1 MSKFSRGIFAAAI
14 AVGMS
19 LSAFAEFSAWVY
31 DYRSNVPRE
40 TQETWTAANLV
51 DTSAGAANATFSDNV
66 YSGEKNCFDGKT
78 NTRWISTVKTPWVIY
93 KFPAATKITAYGVRQ
108 ATNNGYDSRVPI
120 AWELYGSNAATPPT
134 TADDESWVKLDERTS
149 LFHNDSKTENYDFG
163 SRVMWLDEKAEYR
176 SYLFKVVGNNGDDY
190 AVVGQLEFYNAQP
203 PCDVKFVDV
212 PSVSY
217 RDGSFKVSGSFTS
230 PVDCEIGAVISDGVT
245 ETVGTV
251 GKFTGGDGTQVFEY
265 AVPTTLAADKTYS
278 VMFTSTLGDVTAES
292 ESVSFY
298 AGTLALAKTSDADE
312 TGKVPAVLTVSR
324 ASADLVALAVKVVF
338 TEGTAK
344 EGRNYEPAKN
354 PVLIPAGETTA
365 TFNVVPLIDA
375 VTAEETE
382 MTVSISGGVCKG
394 DIHAVAVKI
403 INASLPAD
411 KNVWIATAASDG
423 LASTAANW
431 SKGVPK
437 ETDDILIDG
446 LFSSRAMTWDA
457 GVNGLAATVASWI
470 QTNYTATVEFNTEFP
485 DYASATFPLFT
496 VSGNCEINSG
506 KWTHRGN
513 YNNYGAAK
521 ESNTS
526 KLSSKRWCLNVLV
539 GGDLTISEGASID
552 VTGKGFGHGGN
563 QSNPCYGGYSYN
575 TYQSCAPYGSIT
587 EPFDPG
593 MGCRSQGD
601 QNGNRSGIG
610 GGAVKLA
617 VAGDV
622 IVNGSIS
629 ALGNVDLNVARS
641 GGAGGSIW
649 IDAKQISGTGKIDA
663 SACPP
668 IYYTSDQS
676 VAIGSGGRIGLY
688 TKSALE
694 FSKDN
699 LFCSGSAYRGTSNG
713 SKTMIGSCGTIF
725 IKDSAMA
732 NGVLLLKQ
740 DSSIITANSANSA
753 VPLVNDLALD
763 GIEFRGRAVLA
774 VETGKTLTLPG
785 GFASVTSDSMTIGAN
800 GISYRGG
807 VINIGTGDQAI
818 SGWMLEPV
826 SNFNF
831 AADVALSNYGAI
843 GIIKRNICGTG
854 DAPIPP
860 RKVAFTVAGDMSV
873 DATSAVDV
881 GNVVGY
887 SNYGSGQRAGW
898 YGGWTTYYDKNGNQT
913 GAHENTYGSV
923 FDPQDFGS
931 SPTRSFLAGGAIN
944 MAVVGNLDLEGRV
957 TASGLS
963 SDNTSDGVAPSS
975 GGSVKMSIGSLTG
988 TGSITACAGAGRYAY
1003 AGGGAGGRIAIK
1015 LTDAKAAIPDT
1026 IVVNAGGSY
1035 GYAFNAKAT
1044 KLGSAGTVYIETA
1057 TDGAKGGTITIS
1069 NWKDRSM
1076 SEFTSATVFPTTPI
1090 VAYNNGDA
1098 VADFNDA
1105 NLIVTNNAIAEVS
1118 VAALKMRSFAVAA
1131 NSKLDLFGNT
1141 LTVMSAKLGDTTLA
1155 AGTYTAG
1162 DTALGDFVSDS
1173 VGGGSLVVTGSA
1185 KRGLTIL
1192 FR

>member
-1 MSKFSRGIFAAAI
+1 MSKFSRVIFAAAF
-14 AVGMS
+14 AVGIVS
-19 LSAFAEFSAWVY
+19 SAFAEFSAWVY
-31 DYRSNVPRE
+31 DYGSNTPHT
-40 TQETWTAANLV
+40 TQESWTAANLV
-51 DTSAGAANATFSDNV
+51 DITAGASKATFSGSYNNEV
-66 YSGEKNCFDGKT
+66 KCFDG
-78 NTRWISTVKTPWVIY
+78 NPSTRWIQKVTNPWVIY
-93 KFPAATKITAYGVRQ
+93 KFDAATKISTYGIRQ
-108 ATNNGYDSRVPI
+108 SSNNGYDNRVPI
-120 AWELYGSNAATPPT
+120 SWELYGSNAETPPT
-134 TADDESWVKLDERTS
+134 TADDPSWVLLDTRTS
-149 LFHNDSKTENYDFG
+149 AFHNYTGNNYDFG
-163 SRVMWLDEKAEYR
+163 SRVMWLERMAEYR
-176 SYLFKVVGNNGDDY
+176 SYLLKVTSNKSDDY
-190 AVVGQLEFYNAQP
+190 TAIGELEFYKEP
-203 PCDVKFVDV
+203 FPCDVKFQGNPVL
-212 PSVSY
+212 SY
-217 RDGSFKVSGSFTS
+217 QDGAFKASGSFIS
-230 PVDCEIGAVISDGVT
+230 SVDCEIEAVIGDGQT
-245 ETVGTV
+245 ETVKTV
-251 GKFTGGDGTQVFEY
+251 GAFTGSDEEQIFDY
-265 AVPTTLAADKTYS
+265 VPSDLEEDKTYRIR
-278 VMFTSTLGDVTAES
+278 FTSTVGSASAETDDIA
-292 ESVSFY
+292 FY
-298 AGTLALAKTSDADE
+298 TGTLALSKLCDAKE
-312 TGKVPAVLTVSR
+312 EGNVPAELTVSR
-324 ASADLVALAVKVVF
+324 STDDPVALAVNVVF

-354 PVLIPAGETTA
+354 PVVIPAGETTA
-365 TFNVVPLIDA
+365 TFNVVPLADA
-375 VTAEETE
+375 KTNEDTE
-382 MTVSISGGVCKG
+382 MTVSISSGVCKG
-394 DIHAVAVKI
+394 DIPAVAVKI

-513 YNNYGAAK
+513 YNNYGAAT

-526 KLSSKRWCLNVLV
+526 KLSSKRWCLNVQV

-593 MGCRSQGD
+593 MGCRSQSD
-601 QNGNRSGIG
+601 QNKNRSGIG
-610 GGAVKLA
+610 GGAVKLI
-617 VAGDV
+617 VVGDV
-622 IVNGSIS
+622 IIDGSIS
-629 ALGNVDLNVARS
+629 ALGNVDLNIVRS
-641 GGAGGSIW
+641 GGTGGSIW

-668 IYYTSDQS
+668 IYYTSDQG

-699 LFCSGSAYRGTSNG
+699 LFCSGSAYQGTSNG

-740 DSSIITANSANSA
+740 DSSIITVNSANSA

-785 GFASVTSDSMTIGAN
+785 GFDSVTSDSMTIGAN

-913 GAHENTYGSV
+913 GAHANTYGSV

-1118 VAALKMRSFAVAA
+1118 VAALKMRSLAVAA

-1141 LTVMSAKLGDTTLA
+1141 LTVRSAKLGDTTLA
-1155 AGTYTAG
+1155 AGTYAAG
-1162 DTALGDFVSDS
+1162 DYSDS
-1173 VGGGSLVVTGSA
+1173 LTDSAGGGSLGGQRA
-1185 KRGLTIL
+1185 PRPGLPVIL
-1192 FR
+1192 R

>member
-1 MSKFSRGIFAAAI
+1 MSKFSSCLIAAAI

-31 DYRSNVPRE
+31 DYGSNTPHT
-40 TQETWTAANLV
+40 TQESWTAANLV
-51 DTSAGAANATFSDNV
+51 DITAGASKATFSGSYNNEV
-66 YSGEKNCFDGKT
+66 KCFDG
-78 NTRWISTVKTPWVIY
+78 NPSTRWIQKVTNPWVIY
-93 KFPAATKITAYGVRQ
+93 KFDAATKISTYGIRQ
-108 ATNNGYDSRVPI
+108 SSNNGYDNRVPI
-120 AWELYGSNAATPPT
+120 SWELYGSNAETPPT
-134 TADDESWVKLDERTS
+134 TADDPSWVLLDTRTS
-149 LFHNDSKTENYDFG
+149 VFHNYTGNNYDFG
-163 SRVMWLDEKAEYR
+163 SRVMWLERMAEYR
-176 SYLFKVVGNNGDDY
+176 SYLLKVTSNKSDDY
-190 AVVGQLEFYNAQP
+190 TAIGELEFYKEP
-203 PCDVKFVDV
+203 FPCDVKFRCNPILSYQDV
-212 PSVSY
+212 AFKASVS
-217 RDGSFKVSGSFTS
+217 FVSS
-230 PVDCEIGAVISDGVT
+230 VDCEIKAVISDGQT
-245 ETVGTV
+245 ETVETV
-251 GKFTGGDGTQVFEY
+251 GAFTGSAEDQFIDY
-265 AVPTTLAADKTYS
+265 LIPSTLDTNKTYKIK
-278 VMFTSTLGDVTAES
+278 FTSTLGTASAETDDIA
-292 ESVSFY
+292 FY
-298 AGTLALAKTSDADE
+298 TGTLSLTKSCDAKEEGA
-312 TGKVPAVLTVSR
+312 VPAELTVSR
-324 ASADLVALAVKVVF
+324 AAADSVALTVNVVF

-344 EGRNYEPAKN
+344 EGRNYEPARN
-354 PVLIPAGETTA
+354 PVVIPAGETTA
-365 TFNVVPLIDA
+365 TFNVVPLADA
-375 VTAEETE
+375 KTNEDTE
-382 MTVSISGGVCKG
+382 MTVSISSGVCKG
-394 DIHAVAVKI
+394 DIPAVAVKI

-457 GVNGLAATVASWI
+457 GVNGLTATVASWT
-470 QTNYTATVEFNTEFP
+470 QTNYAATVEFNTEFP

-526 KLSSKRWCLNVLV
+526 KLAAKKWCLNVAV
-539 GGDLTISEGASID
+539 GGNLTVSSGASIN
-552 VTGKGFGHGGN
+552 VTGKGFGHPGN
-563 QSNPCYGGYSYN
+563 QSAPCYGGYAYN
-575 TYQSCAPYGSIT
+575 NDQSCAPYGSIT

-649 IDAKQISGTGKIDA
+649 IAARQISGAGKIDA

-668 IYYTSDQS
+668 SNYTSDRGIA
-676 VAIGSGGRIGLY
+676 VGSGGRIALY

-699 LFCSGSAYRGTSNG
+699 LFCSGSAYQGTSNG

-740 DSSIITANSANSA
+740 DSSIITANAANSA
-753 VPLVNDLALD
+753 VPLIDDLTLD
-763 GIEFRGRAVLA
+763 GIEFRGRAVLS
-774 VETGKTLTLPG
+774 VEVGKTLTLPG
-785 GFASVTSDSMTIGAN
+785 GLASVSSTSTTIGAN

-831 AADVALSNYGAI
+831 EADVALSNYGAI

-898 YGGWTTYYDKNGNQT
+898 YGGWTTYYDMGGNKT
-913 GAHENTYGSV
+913 DAREKTYGSV
-923 FDPQDFGS
+923 FAPQDVGS
-931 SPTRSFLAGGAIN
+931 SPVRSYLTGGVLDMSVAGVLTLGGKI
-944 MAVVGNLDLEGRV
+944 
-957 TASGLS
+957 TSSGPF
-963 SDNTSDGVAPSS
+963 SDSTTDKAAPSS
-975 GGSVKMSIGSLTG
+975 GGSIRMVVGSIAG
-988 TGSITACAGAGRYAY
+988 TGSITACGGAGRRNY
-1003 AGGGAGGRIAIK
+1003 AGGGGGGRIAIR
-1015 LTDAKAAIPDT
+1015 LTGAGATIPGT
-1026 IVVNAGGSY
+1026 IVVNAQGRY
-1035 GYAFNAKAT
+1035 GYAFAAGAD

-1057 TDGAKGGTITIS
+1057 SEGVKGGTIIIS
-1069 NWKDRSM
+1069 NWPDRSV

-1118 VAALKMRSFAVAA
+1118 VAALKMRNLAVAA
-1131 NSKLDLFGNT
+1131 DSKLDLFGNT
-1141 LTVMSAKLGDTTLA
+1141 LTVRSAKLGDTTLA
-1155 AGTYTAG
+1155 AGTYAAG
-1162 DTALGDFVSDS
+1162 DVALGDFVSDS
-1173 VGGGSLVVTGSA
+1173 VGGGSLVVQSA
-1185 KRGLTIL
+1185 TRSGLRLIL
-1192 FR
+1192 R